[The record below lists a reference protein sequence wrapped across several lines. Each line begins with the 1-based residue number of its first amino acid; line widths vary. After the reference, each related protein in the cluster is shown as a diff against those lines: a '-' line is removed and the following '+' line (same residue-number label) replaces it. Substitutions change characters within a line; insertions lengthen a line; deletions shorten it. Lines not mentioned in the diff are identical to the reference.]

1 MLRDHRTMGC
11 DDIHLIREALDWF
24 YTENVRT
31 VTRRKNPAPLTDE
44 LSAKIEHLRRLAM
57 TFKAFDEVMG
67 SEIEFIL

>member
-24 YTENVRT
+24 YSENVRT
-31 VTRRKNPAPLTDE
+31 VTRRKNPVPLTDE
-44 LSAKIEHLRRLAM
+44 LSDKIEHLRNLTK
-57 TFKAFDEVMG
+57 TFKEFDEVMG

>member
-24 YTENVRT
+24 
-31 VTRRKNPAPLTDE
+31 PLTDE
-44 LSAKIEHLRRLAM
+44 LSDKIEHLRSLTK
-57 TFKAFDEVMG
+57 TFKEFDEVMG